1 MARLL
6 SFFSMVVPRLR
17 GISLTLSDLGC
28 EVNLCV
34 RNEHVNGVRAFFQLI
49 PSASWP
55 GFATHSVP
63 TWDFPGYN
71 PWGTALS
78 GS

>member
-1 MARLL
+1 MA
-6 SFFSMVVPRLR
+6 VPRLR
-17 GISLTLSDLGC
+17 RISLTLSDLGR

-34 RNEHVNGVRAFFQLI
+34 GNKHVNRVRAFFQPI
-49 PSASWP
+49 PSALWP
-55 GFATHSVP
+55 GFAAHSVP